1 MPDGFGAIRIANE
14 DTTGSAT
21 ADVAVQDGPT
31 VEGVETMVQVMST
44 AAAENSTQAGATITG
59 SGVTLFVAEPNRKNF
74 VVQSFTIDGTGNND
88 IVYIGDASVSTTNGI
103 ALLDGDTYEDDR
115 YTGIVRAITKSG
127 ETAYVRY
134 WERT

>member
-1 MPDGFGAIRIANE
+1 
-14 DTTGSAT
+14 
-21 ADVAVQDGPT
+21 
-31 VEGVETMVQVMST
+31 
-44 AAAENSTQAGATITG
+44 
-59 SGVTLFVAEPNRKNF
+59 

-103 ALLDGDTYEDDR
+103 ALLDGDTYENDR